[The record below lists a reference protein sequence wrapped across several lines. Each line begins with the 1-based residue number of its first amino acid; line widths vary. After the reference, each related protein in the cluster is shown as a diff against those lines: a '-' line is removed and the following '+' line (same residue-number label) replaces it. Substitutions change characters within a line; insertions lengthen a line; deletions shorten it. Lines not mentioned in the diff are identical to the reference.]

1 MRRFFGLPGVLLPG
15 ALFMALPVAIPGQ
28 NSPTLEVQRPATVQ
42 PSGAEREVTLEVQVT
57 DKSGAPIRGLQKE
70 NFTVRDD
77 KQPQKIL
84 SFQAVDMAATTAADP
99 PPEIILVVDAVNT
112 SFFSNSYEREALRNF
127 LLQNGGKL
135 PWPVSFIF
143 VSEGGP
149 QILNRSTRDGNAL
162 VGFYDQYDSGLKNK
176 YLNRGGGRWGASERI
191 QVSLNA
197 LSTILTY
204 EKTRAGR
211 KLMLWFS
218 RGWPMLSESNV
229 HLTSNEQQ
237 RLYANIAAVSTAL
250 REGHITLYS
259 IDPGGLGNTGTIRDS
274 YYESFLKG
282 VTSPSRAEPG
292 DLGLQVLAVQSGG
305 RVFKSSNDLGPAIR
319 QCAADAD
326 ACYLVSFSGARADQ
340 ANEYHSLAITVDKP
354 GAVVRT
360 RAGYYAQP

>member
-1 MRRFFGLPGVLLPG
+1 MRRFFCLLSVFLIVLTG
-15 ALFMALPVAIPGQ
+15 AVSGQ
-28 NSPTLEVQRPATVQ
+28 NTPTLDVQRPATVQ
-42 PSGAEREVTLEVQVT
+42 PSGTDRQVTLEVQVT
-57 DKSGAPIRGLQKE
+57 DKSGVPIRGLQKE
-70 NFTVRDD
+70 DFTLLDD

-84 SFQAVDMAATTAADP
+84 SFQAVDSGAAMAADP
-99 PPEIILVVDAVNT
+99 PVEIILVVDAVNT
-112 SFFSNSYEREALRNF
+112 SFMSNSYERDAVRNF

-149 QILNRSTRDGNAL
+149 QILNRSSRDGNAL
-162 VGFYDQYDSGLKNK
+162 VGFYDQYDTGLKNK
-176 YLNRGGGRWGASERI
+176 YLNRSGGRWGASERI

-197 LSTILTY
+197 LTTIVTY
-204 EKTRAGR
+204 EKTRPGR

-229 HLTSNEQQ
+229 HLTSKEQQ
-237 RLYANIAAVSTAL
+237 QLFASIAAVSTGL
-250 REGHITLYS
+250 REGRITIYS

-292 DLGLQVLAVQSGG
+292 DLGLQVLAVQTGG
-305 RVFKSSNDLGPAIR
+305 RVFKSSNELGPAIR

-326 ACYLVSFSGARADQ
+326 AFYLVSFDGARADQ
-340 ANEYHSLAITVDKP
+340 ANEYHSLRIMVNKP
-354 GAVVRT
+354 GATVRT
-360 RAGYYAQP
+360 RTGYYAQR

>member
-1 MRRFFGLPGVLLPG
+1 MRRFFCLLSVFLIVLTG
-15 ALFMALPVAIPGQ
+15 AVSGQ
-28 NSPTLEVQRPATVQ
+28 NTPTLDVQRSATVQ
-42 PSGAEREVTLEVQVT
+42 PSGTDRQVTLEVQVT

-70 NFTVRDD
+70 DFTLLDD

-84 SFQAVDMAATTAADP
+84 SFQAVDSGAAMAADP
-99 PPEIILVVDAVNT
+99 PVEIILVVDAVNT
-112 SFFSNSYEREALRNF
+112 SFMSNSYERDAVRNF

-149 QILNRSTRDGNAL
+149 QILNRSSRDGNAL
-162 VGFYDQYDSGLKNK
+162 VGFYDQYDTGLKNK

-197 LSTILTY
+197 LTTIVTY
-204 EKTRAGR
+204 EKTRPGR

-229 HLTSNEQQ
+229 HLTSKEQQ
-237 RLYANIAAVSTAL
+237 QLFASIAAVSTGL
-250 REGHITLYS
+250 REARITIYS

-292 DLGLQVLAVQSGG
+292 DLGLQVLAVQTGG
-305 RVFKSSNDLGPAIR
+305 RVFKSSNELGPAIR
-319 QCAADAD
+319 QCVSDAD
-326 ACYLVSFSGARADQ
+326 AFYLVSFDGARADQ
-340 ANEYHSLAITVDKP
+340 ANEYHSLGIMVNKP
-354 GAVVRT
+354 GATVRT
-360 RAGYYAQP
+360 RTGYYAQR

>member
-1 MRRFFGLPGVLLPG
+1 MRRFSCLLSVLLIVPLG
-15 ALFMALPVAIPGQ
+15 AILGQ
-28 NSPTLEVQRPATVQ
+28 NTPTLEVQRPATAQ
-42 PSGAEREVTLEVQVT
+42 PSGTDRQITLEVQVT

-70 NFTVRDD
+70 DFTLLDD

-84 SFQAVDMAATTAADP
+84 SFQAVDSGAAMAADP
-99 PPEIILVVDAVNT
+99 PVEIILVVDAVNA
-112 SFFSNSYEREALRNF
+112 SFMSNSYERDAVRNF

-149 QILNRSTRDGNAL
+149 QILNRSSRDGNAL
-162 VGFYDQYDSGLKNK
+162 AGFYDQYDTGLKNK

-191 QVSLNA
+191 QISLNA
-197 LSTILTY
+197 LTTIVTY
-204 EKTRAGR
+204 EKTRPGR

-229 HLTSNEQQ
+229 HLTSKEQQ
-237 RLYANIAAVSTAL
+237 QLFASIAAVSTGL
-250 REGHITLYS
+250 REGRITIYS

-305 RVFKSSNDLGPAIR
+305 RVFKSSNELGPAIR

-326 ACYLVSFSGARADQ
+326 AFYLVSFDGARADQ
-340 ANEYHSLAITVDKP
+340 ANEYHSLGIMVNKP
-354 GAVVRT
+354 GATVRT
-360 RAGYYAQP
+360 RTGYYAQP

>member
-1 MRRFFGLPGVLLPG
+1 MRRFFCLLSVLLVVLLG
-15 ALFMALPVAIPGQ
+15 AILGQ
-28 NSPTLEVQRPATVQ
+28 NTPTLEVQRPATAQ
-42 PSGAEREVTLEVQVT
+42 PSGTDRQITLEVQVT

-70 NFTVRDD
+70 DFTLLDD

-84 SFQAVDMAATTAADP
+84 SFQAVDSGAAMAADP
-99 PPEIILVVDAVNT
+99 PVEIILVVDAVNA
-112 SFFSNSYEREALRNF
+112 SFMSNSYERDAVRNF

-149 QILNRSTRDGNAL
+149 QILNRSSRDGNAL
-162 VGFYDQYDSGLKNK
+162 AGFYDQYDTGLKNK

-191 QVSLNA
+191 QISLNA
-197 LSTILTY
+197 LTTIVTY
-204 EKTRAGR
+204 EKTRPGR

-229 HLTSNEQQ
+229 HLTSKEQQ
-237 RLYANIAAVSTAL
+237 QLFASIAAVSTGL
-250 REGHITLYS
+250 REAHITIYS

-305 RVFKSSNDLGPAIR
+305 RVFKSSNELGPAIR

-326 ACYLVSFSGARADQ
+326 AFYLVSFDGARADQ
-340 ANEYHSLAITVDKP
+340 ANEYHSLRIMVNKP
-354 GAVVRT
+354 GATVRT
-360 RAGYYAQP
+360 RTGYYAQR

>member
-1 MRRFFGLPGVLLPG
+1 MRRFACLLSVLPIVLLG
-15 ALFMALPVAIPGQ
+15 AILGQ
-28 NSPTLEVQRPATVQ
+28 NTPTLEVQRPATAQ
-42 PSGAEREVTLEVQVT
+42 PSRTDRQITLEVQVT
-57 DKSGAPIRGLQKE
+57 DKSGAPMRGLQKE
-70 NFTVRDD
+70 DFTLLDD

-84 SFQAVDMAATTAADP
+84 SFQAVDSGAGMAADP
-99 PPEIILVVDAVNT
+99 PVEIILVVDAVNT
-112 SFFSNSYEREALRNF
+112 SFMSNSYERDAVRNF

-149 QILNRSTRDGNAL
+149 QILNRSSRDGNAL

-176 YLNRGGGRWGASERI
+176 YLTRSGGRWGASERI
-191 QVSLNA
+191 QISLNA
-197 LSTILTY
+197 LNTIVAY
-204 EKTRAGR
+204 EKTRPGR

-218 RGWPMLSESNV
+218 RGWPMLAEGANV
-229 HLTSNEQQ
+229 HLTTKEAQ
-237 RLYANIAAVSTAL
+237 RLYESIAAVSTGL
-250 REGHITLYS
+250 REAHITVYS
-259 IDPGGLGNTGTIRDS
+259 IDVGGLANAGTIRDS

-326 ACYLVSFSGARADQ
+326 AFYLVSFDGARADQ
-340 ANEYHSLAITVDKP
+340 ANEYHSLGIMVNKP
-354 GAVVRT
+354 GATVRT
-360 RAGYYAQP
+360 RTGYYAQP